1 MSVTAKWLCT
11 EQFLIYR
18 SFALQPLL
26 LSILKH
32 FLNSAICT
40 SCKGEIWQRWIIK
53 PHYKTS
59 CYHQLFLTPKKL
71 RLALFLL
78 HLQSK
83 WSAKTFWLQ
92 ASCKYTTCIFF
103 SRLWIT
109 ACHLRE
115 NKCKILTCSSNWC
128 QNDHIWCP
136 FLSSLWLILHMVHAN
151 LTSYIVPKQQ
161 TFPLDHWP
169 RFYFSIKQECFSID
183 LLRFCSTDLAY
194 LYVLNPY
201 VLDLSQEKNL
211 KCFFLFFP
219 NSVDTLFLWNLVFRS
234 NYLSQVF
241 IQLLTI

>member
-1 MSVTAKWLCT
+1 MSLTSVHAPVQMFCSIGHVNFVLSSPFTIAWKMSVTAKWLCT

-40 SCKGEIWQRWIIK
+40 GCKGEIWQRWIIK

-59 CYHQLFLTPKKL
+59 CYHQLFLTPPKKF

-109 ACHLRE
+109 TCHLRE
-115 NKCKILTCSSNWC
+115 NKCKILTCSTNWC

-136 FLSSLWLILHMVHAN
+136 FLSSL
-151 LTSYIVPKQQ
+151 
-161 TFPLDHWP
+161 
-169 RFYFSIKQECFSID
+169 
-183 LLRFCSTDLAY
+183 
-194 LYVLNPY
+194 
-201 VLDLSQEKNL
+201 
-211 KCFFLFFP
+211 
-219 NSVDTLFLWNLVFRS
+219 
-234 NYLSQVF
+234 
-241 IQLLTI
+241 